1 MVNRCCT
8 TTETHNTINVF
19 PSLLMSVCAVERKK
33 GRKAGNERKEG
44 REGGKEGEGYTGSG
58 YTISQ
63 GKKKG
68 TREGTKEERNK

>member
-33 GRKAGNERKEG
+33 GTKAGNERKEQ
-44 REGGKEGEGYTGSG
+44 GKAMK
-58 YTISQ
+58 

-68 TREGTKEERNK
+68 REGNERKGGRKR